1 MLPLMSPEQWTT
13 TVEMVCYFFTV
24 IGAALTIFIAR
35 R

>member
-1 MLPLMSPEQWTT
+1 MLPLMSPEQWTN

-24 IGAALTIFIAR
+24 LGVTLTMFIAR